1 MQILA
6 GNFSILF
13 FELSLEAVNE
23 LKDSQAESDSDAMEI
38 ERDRHTM
45 PEKWTLYN
53 TDIGCRGNTKKKSQR
68 LYF

>member
-13 FELSLEAVNE
+13 FESSLEAVNE
-23 LKDSQAESDSDAMEI
+23 LKDSQAESDSAERKK

-45 PEKWTLYN
+45 PEKWTLY
-53 TDIGCRGNTKKKSQR
+53 DIGILCRGNTKKKTQR